1 MYAFVIVKEMFH
13 TYHKDKI
20 SPVDFYVAK
29 DQWEFQLTSA
39 LLLAVFAMLIYA
51 RLHQTSVSLYQ
62 FRFLKYMVFNCKNFE
77 KYRNKIRFLSQH
89 LANI

>member
-13 TYHKDKI
+13 TYHNDNI

-62 FRFLKYMVFNCKNFE
+62 FRFFKLYKL
-77 KYRNKIRFLSQH
+77 RKISE
-89 LANI
+89 